1 MSRREPNVARM
12 QRNPHGT
19 GAQPIDRAEPGA
31 YARRTTVLCRNFT
44 HRLSPL
50 RAARSDMVEE
60 DGMIVPG
67 RLRALVVDD
76 NTYARAICIAG
87 LKKLGIAQTSEAANG
102 AEAILQLMSEPFS
115 FVLMDWYMP
124 DINGAGVMEVLR
136 DDRFGAGAN
145 TPVIMMTA
153 YPSRDNVARARTL
166 GVTEILSK
174 PFSTEQLGMA
184 VGRVLSPKAA
194 DDSAVFL

>member
-1 MSRREPNVARM
+1 MSRRAPNVARM
-12 QRNPHGT
+12 QRNRHGT
-19 GAQPIDRAEPGA
+19 GAQPIDRAEPAA
-31 YARRTTVLCRNFT
+31 YAGRTTVLCRILRT
-44 HRLSPL
+44 ASPL

-153 YPSRDNVARARTL
+153 YPSRDNVARARAL

-194 DDSAVFL
+194 DNSAVFL

>member
-1 MSRREPNVARM
+1 MLHECNAIGTAPGRSQLTGPNLLPM
-12 QRNPHGT
+12 P
-19 GAQPIDRAEPGA
+19 AEQLSCVGF
-31 YARRTTVLCRNFT
+31 YAPP
-44 HRLSPL
+44 PL
-50 RAARSDMVEE
+50 RVARSDMVEE

-184 VGRVLSPKAA
+184 VG
-194 DDSAVFL
+194 